1 MKITLHEIIGYV
13 VTLLVWGL
21 VGWIV
26 LAYF

>member
-1 MKITLHEIIGYV
+1 MRITKREIVGYV